1 VKQVITI
8 LLIVAAIWVAKEIQS
23 YWETVKAKQLATQG
37 GAPAAQAPPPS
48 ALSGL
53 PASLE
58 ASLETAK
65 KQGPA
70 SVKTWLKSYR
80 IHATDP
86 RLAAIELDYVVSLPA
101 RDIKEAR
108 EVFAAVK
115 ARTPTNS
122 PVYSRIKQLSK
133 TYQ

>member
-1 VKQVITI
+1 MKQVITI
-8 LLIVAAIWVAKEIQS
+8 LLIVAAIWVAKEIES
-23 YWETVKAKQLATQG
+23 YWQTVKAKKLAEEG
-37 GAPAAQAPPPS
+37 GAPAAKAPPPN

-58 ASLETAK
+58 ASLEAAK

-70 SVKTWLKSYR
+70 GVKTWLKSYR
-80 IHATDP
+80 VYATDP

-101 RDIKEAR
+101 REIKEAR

-115 ARTPTNS
+115 ARTPANS

-133 TYQ
+133 TYE